1 MSYGLNAGE
10 ITMSWKTIVKKDYK
24 SAIKNLEKKVYSRFQ
39 GDSAMRIAQRNP
51 SHEVVKLFFGVSKRL
66 DSIAENPSLSTK
78 DMLVDFMTQFLS
90 DEFKSA
96 ESAELWLSRQK

>member
-1 MSYGLNAGE
+1 
-10 ITMSWKTIVKKDYK
+10 MSWETIVKKDYTN
-24 SAIKNLEKKVYSRFQ
+24 AIKNLEKKVYSRFQ

-51 SHEVVKLFFGVSKRL
+51 SHEVVKLFVGVSKRL

-78 DMLVDFMTQFLS
+78 DQLVVFMTQFLS

-96 ESAELWLSRQK
+96 ESAELWLSKQK